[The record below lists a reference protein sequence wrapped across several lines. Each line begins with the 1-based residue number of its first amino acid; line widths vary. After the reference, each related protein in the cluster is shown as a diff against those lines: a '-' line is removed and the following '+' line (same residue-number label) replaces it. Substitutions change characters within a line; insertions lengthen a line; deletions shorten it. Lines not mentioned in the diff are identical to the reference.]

1 MKSARKKYDQTESIK
16 FYNERIKQIPAERA
30 QFSHYVS
37 LIKPNARE
45 LHLLQ
50 WETRKPE
57 VSSSAD
63 EEGNINNEEMD
74 MFETEF
80 RKTNQQLL
88 DARSEFEAL
97 QAAQATKRSQ
107 IEKLSELPQPVQRDT
122 TYLFDD
128 KYSYRVTNSASTS
141 SSNGL
146 PKSSLMKL
154 AFGLKSVETNA
165 NSSSTNNLPPPPPPS
180 SSSSSSSSFGK
191 IKTGEVVKLETSIKQ
206 ETERII
212 GHLNE
217 FQQYLHQ
224 IKEHFSKT
232 MDNANIS
239 LGKNEYTL

>member
-1 MKSARKKYDQTESIK
+1 MKSARKKYDQSEAIK
-16 FYNERIKQIPAERA
+16 FYNERIKQIPAERTK
-30 QFSHYVS
+30 FSHYVS

-57 VSSSAD
+57 VSSTD
-63 EEGNINNEEMD
+63 DGNNNEEMD

-80 RKTNQQLL
+80 RKINQQLL

-97 QAAQATKRSQ
+97 QAAQATKRNQ

-128 KYSYRVTNSASTS
+128 KYSYRVTNSSSTS

-154 AFGLKSVETNA
+154 AFGLKTVETNT
-165 NSSSTNNLPPPPPPS
+165 NSSSPPNNLPPPPPSS

-212 GHLNE
+212 NYSNE
-217 FQQYLHQ
+217 FQQHLHQ
-224 IKEHFSKT
+224 IKEHLSKT
-232 MDNANIS
+232 MENANTS
-239 LGKNEYTL
+239 LGKKNEYIL